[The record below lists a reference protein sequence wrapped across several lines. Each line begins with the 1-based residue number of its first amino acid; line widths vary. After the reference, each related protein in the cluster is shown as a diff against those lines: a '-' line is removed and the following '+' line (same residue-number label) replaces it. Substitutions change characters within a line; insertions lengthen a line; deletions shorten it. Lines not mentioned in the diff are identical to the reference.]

1 MDKPKTSSIDF
12 DELRARWPT
21 FGFAVYAYSP
31 GGPVIAEVLTHGE
44 AASFDGQIQAT
55 GETADKAMRRL
66 AEALS
71 ATVAPTVLYAE
82 RLGREILEFAPE
94 PDVFG

>member
-1 MDKPKTSSIDF
+1 MDKAKTSSINF
-12 DELRARWPT
+12 DELRARWPA

-31 GGPVIAEVLTHGE
+31 GGPVIAEALTHGE
-44 AASFDGQIQAT
+44 AASFDGQVQAA
-55 GETADKAMRRL
+55 GETADKALSRL

-71 ATVAPTVLYAE
+71 AAATPTVLYIE
-82 RLGREILEFAPE
+82 RPGREILEFVFE